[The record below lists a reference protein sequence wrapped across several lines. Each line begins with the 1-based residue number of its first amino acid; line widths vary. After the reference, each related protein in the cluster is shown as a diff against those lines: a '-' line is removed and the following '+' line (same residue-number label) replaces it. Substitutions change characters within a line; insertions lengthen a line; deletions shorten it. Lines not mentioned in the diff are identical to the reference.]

1 VRLESSASAQ
11 EEGGASTGRC
21 AVGVFFFAFAE
32 VPGRRVPGSGVLHSV
47 ESSEVAMD
55 LRTALEE
62 HATARKK
69 AKVMKKVIR
78 FWFWIGAYSLHSLEE
93 SAGERQSDSEFEVSA
108 R

>member
-1 VRLESSASAQ
+1 M
-11 EEGGASTGRC
+11 RC
-21 AVGVFFFAFAE
+21 
-32 VPGRRVPGSGVLHSV
+32 RRVFLRFRRSAGTKSSWIWCTSFCGVPIAI
-47 ESSEVAMD
+47 SEVDVNQVAMD

-62 HATARKK
+62 ARKK

>member
-1 VRLESSASAQ
+1 MNQ
-11 EEGGASTGRC
+11 
-21 AVGVFFFAFAE
+21 
-32 VPGRRVPGSGVLHSV
+32 
-47 ESSEVAMD
+47 VAMD

-62 HATARKK
+62 ARKK